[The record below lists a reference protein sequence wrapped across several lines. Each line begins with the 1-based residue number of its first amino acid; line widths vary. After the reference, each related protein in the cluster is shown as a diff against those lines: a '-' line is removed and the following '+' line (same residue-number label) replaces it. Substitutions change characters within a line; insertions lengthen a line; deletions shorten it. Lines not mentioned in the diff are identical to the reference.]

1 MIQFKLSEDLISFVL
16 INLFQSNRS
25 WAHRE
30 LLCLLQFLVFLSVI
44 WGIGISKIEEVQL
57 W

>member
-44 WGIGISKIEEVQL
+44 WGIGISKIEEMQL

>member
-1 MIQFKLSEDLISFVL
+1 MIQSKFSDDLISFVL
-16 INLFQSNRS
+16 INLFQSRRN

-30 LLCLLQFLVFLSVI
+30 LLSMLHFLVFLFVI
-44 WGIGISKIEEVQL
+44 LRIRISKIEEMQL